1 MQSNKKK
8 KRAKAETTR
17 WHTPCTPCLTEKTPT
32 SRKSTPRLD
41 AETPL
46 VAYRA
51 VRGFLPLCRA
61 TLSRSSSNGGD
72 GDPFSLSV
80 FVLLEVAKRNGEA
93 RERDEERERARER
106 EERERVRKVGKGG
119 CGRKKRER
127 DGSFEGLPRR
137 GSQDLKKIG
146 GE

>member
-1 MQSNKKK
+1 MAYPRHPLSHRKNSHQQEIDP
-8 KRAKAETTR
+8 A
-17 WHTPCTPCLTEKTPT
+17 
-32 SRKSTPRLD
+32 SRRGDSSRRLS
-41 AETPL
+41 
-46 VAYRA
+46 
-51 VRGFLPLCRA
+51 CRSRVPPS
-61 TLSRSSSNGGD
+61 LSRY
-72 GDPFSLSV
+72 PLALLVQRRRRRPLLPVSV

-93 RERDEERERARER
+93 RELDEERERARER

>member
-1 MQSNKKK
+1 MAYP
-8 KRAKAETTR
+8 R
-17 WHTPCTPCLTEKTPT
+17 HPLPLCLTEKTPT

-46 VAYRA
+46 IVPFEGSSLFIAHPS
-51 VRGFLPLCRA
+51 RGPRPTEETA
-61 TLSRSSSNGGD
+61 TPSPCFR
-72 GDPFSLSV
+72 
-80 FVLLEVAKRNGEA
+80 FVLLEVAKRNGEP
-93 RERDEERERARER
+93 RERDEEREAARER
-106 EERERVRKVGKGG
+106 EERERVVVGKGG
-119 CGRKKRER
+119 CCGRKKRER